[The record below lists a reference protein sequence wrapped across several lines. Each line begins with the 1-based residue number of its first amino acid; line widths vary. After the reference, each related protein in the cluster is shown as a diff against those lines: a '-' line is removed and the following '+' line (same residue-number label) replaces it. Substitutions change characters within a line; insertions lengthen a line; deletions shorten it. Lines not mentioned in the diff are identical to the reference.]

1 MKTLKA
7 EDLNTVRWLLEQ
19 RQRRES
25 GHPETL
31 HAVTVELPTDNLWAA
46 QLEAMAS
53 LRGLTPEALLHR
65 YLIRGLEVDLDEVM
79 AIEGRRIGYTSQ
91 RQKPL

>member
-1 MKTLKA
+1 MKTLNAK
-7 EDLNTVRWLLEQ
+7 DLNTLRWLLEQ

-31 HAVTVELPTDNLWAA
+31 HAVTVELPTDNLWVAH
-46 QLEAMAS
+46 LEAMAD

-65 YLIRGLEVDLDEVM
+65 YLIRGLEVDLDEVL
-79 AIEGRRIGYTSQ
+79 AAEGGRIGYTSK
-91 RQKPL
+91 RHKPL